1 MTRIHWMAAIAGCGP
16 AQKLASVPWSAAVE
30 GVIVTVVSVSVTS
43 GIDWFDLGASLDFG
57 GGVSAT
63 LPELL
68 AALRRGDRTVKLSDD
83 SLGMLSGEW
92 LEKSGFLAAA
102 GTMVGGNLRFSAK
115 QLGVLDVLLSALPP
129 ADTDSAFEHA
139 RQQLLRFEGVHPAEA
154 PDGFVLTLTDED
166 GVSVA
171 VDLAHGKEIANNA
184 ERAIATLREQLGKF
198 GNTMVAAEPAGL
210 LSTRLMCAYR
220 SMSLPTAENSTAAL
234 PLRNASTC
242 SIVRS
247 FVSFMLIT
255 ILQMINPLLLHFIL
269 PHSGSCFAG
278 NTTPRS
284 G

>member
-1 MTRIHWMAAIAGCGP
+1 MQAIKGVRDLFAESRMSLTPLIQILMAVAWRIGACRFTDADIPRSGAAGNQPFAGCRPRQAG
-16 AQKLASVPWSAAVE
+16 AGACHQRERRLRLLLRRPWRSRRRPHKPGRGQQTLPVDIPEELTEGATLFRNRDQEFERALKKESAE
-30 GVIVTVVSVSVTS
+30 RRVSVVPV
-43 GIDWFDLGASLDFG
+43 F
-57 GGVSAT
+57 
-63 LPELL
+63 
-68 AALRRGDRTVKLSDD
+68 
-83 SLGMLSGEW
+83 
-92 LEKSGFLAAA
+92 
-102 GTMVGGNLRFSAK
+102 
-115 QLGVLDVLLSALPP
+115 
-129 ADTDSAFEHA
+129 
-139 RQQLLRFEGVHPAEA
+139 AEA